1 MQFQHRADCDFS
13 HVPGIPFDREEV
25 ILDGS
30 ARPYQAVGGEFLE
43 WANAGQFS
51 LKQSIVYKTL

>member
-1 MQFQHRADCDFS
+1 M
-13 HVPGIPFDREEV
+13 DREEV

-43 WANAGQFS
+43 WAHAGQFS